1 MKKFSL
7 MTGLSL
13 AVLSLTG
20 CPGNA
25 TNTTTGAG
33 ANANANTAVVLNAN
47 TTVMN
52 SAGNAVNSAGNMMGS
67 AANAASNAMGGAAA
81 TDTTPNGFMT
91 GAAYS
96 GNAEIAASKMALEK
110 TKNAEVKQFA
120 QQMIAEHTKANNELK
135 TLAGKKN
142 FTPPTDLDA
151 EHKTMAADM
160 SKLTGEEFDRAYMRG
175 QVADHE
181 KSVALFEA
189 QSNGGTDADAKA
201 FAAKTLPNLKMH
213 LEMAQKLNAKMK

>member
-1 MKKFSL
+1 MKLFSL

-25 TNTTTGAG
+25 TTNTGNGARSNA
-33 ANANANTAVVLNAN
+33 ANVNTA
-47 TTVMN
+47 TMN
-52 SAGNAVNSAGNMMGS
+52 SNMMNSNMMNSMANMGNAMSDA
-67 AANAASNAMGGAAA
+67 
-81 TDTTPNGFMT
+81 TTPNGFMT

-96 GNAEIAASKMALEK
+96 GNAEIAAGRMAVEK

-120 QQMIAEHTKANNELK
+120 QQMIAEHTKAANELK
-135 TLAGKKN
+135 ALAAKKN

-151 EHKTMAADM
+151 EHKTMADSMMKMAGAD
-160 SKLTGEEFDRAYMRG
+160 FDRDYMNG

-181 KSVALFEA
+181 KTVALFEA
-189 QSNGGTDADAKA
+189 QANGGTDADAKA
-201 FAAKTLPNLKMH
+201 FAAKTLPTLKMH
-213 LEMAQKLNAKMK
+213 LEMARKLNGKMK